1 MTIATPL
8 ASSPSPMPSM
18 VAPLSLA
25 RSPRYQFSSAGQ
37 KLSSAVTP
45 RPSSVQSCGFLFV
58 LSEDH
63 LDDDYS
69 GICAWIPMCDCRK
82 LQSYVKEKS
91 FLISERGA
99 LADWISP

>member
-1 MTIATPL
+1 
-8 ASSPSPMPSM
+8 M
-18 VAPLSLA
+18 VGPLSRSLA
-25 RSPRYQFSSAGQ
+25 CSPRSQFSRAGQ

>member
-1 MTIATPL
+1 MTITAPL

-18 VAPLSLA
+18 VAPLSLSLSLSLA
-25 RSPRYQFSSAGQ
+25 RSPRYHFSSAGQ
-37 KLSSAVTP
+37 KLSSAVTR
-45 RPSSVQSCGFLFV
+45 RPSS
-58 LSEDH
+58 EH

-99 LADWISP
+99 LADWISPAILGS